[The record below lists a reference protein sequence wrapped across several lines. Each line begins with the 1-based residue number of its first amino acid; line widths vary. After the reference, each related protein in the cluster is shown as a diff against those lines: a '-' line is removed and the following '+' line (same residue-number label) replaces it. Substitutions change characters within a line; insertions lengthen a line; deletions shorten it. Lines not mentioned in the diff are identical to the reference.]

1 MPHDYIAPVG
11 VEGIYVIKTGKWR
24 TQHPVLAEEKCV
36 KCGKCFMFCPV
47 GAIKRR
53 DDRYHIDLEYCKGCG
68 VCSHECPA
76 KAIQMIGEEGK

>member
-1 MPHDYIAPVG
+1 MSHDYIAPVG

-36 KCGKCFMFCPV
+36 KCGECFIFCPV

-68 VCSHECPA
+68 ICSHECPT
-76 KAIQMIGEEGK
+76 KAIQMVGEERK